1 MSRHLVVMSYRDME
15 HPEAGGAEVIM
26 FEVFRRLRAQGHR
39 VTFVTGGFAGAPAH
53 TTLDGMDVHRVG
65 NQYTFNWAGPRHYR
79 HLVQTER
86 VDAVIED
93 INKIPFFTPRHVPG
107 VPTVA
112 VVPHLFGTTVFAEAS
127 WPIAAYVY
135 LHEQLI
141 PSVYRRCPFSVL
153 SETTRDDLLARG
165 IAAERI
171 HVIHP
176 GLDLEA
182 HPLRAAGHTPPT
194 RPVITYLGRVKRY
207 KGIDLVIRALPTIQ
221 TRVPDVRYWI
231 VGEGDHA
238 EALRRIA
245 GEVGVSD
252 AVEFLGF
259 KAGAEKARVLEETR
273 VLAYTSPKE
282 GFGLSVIEA
291 GAVGV
296 PTVASNSPGLR
307 ESVRDGVTGL
317 LCPHGDVPALAGALT
332 TLLADDPTWE
342 RFSRAARAW
351 AERFSWDRMADETLS
366 LVESAIT
373 EGRGRTAGVP

>member
-1 MSRHLVVMSYRDME
+1 
-15 HPEAGGAEVIM
+15 
-26 FEVFRRLRAQGHR
+26 
-39 VTFVTGGFAGAPAH
+39 
-53 TTLDGMDVHRVG
+53 
-65 NQYTFNWAGPRHYR
+65 
-79 HLVQTER
+79 
-86 VDAVIED
+86 
-93 INKIPFFTPRHVPG
+93 
-107 VPTVA
+107 
-112 VVPHLFGTTVFAEAS
+112 
-127 WPIAAYVY
+127 
-135 LHEQLI
+135 
-141 PSVYRRCPFSVL
+141 
-153 SETTRDDLLARG
+153 
-165 IAAERI
+165 
-171 HVIHP
+171 
-176 GLDLEA
+176 
-182 HPLRAAGHTPPT
+182 
-194 RPVITYLGRVKRY
+194 
-207 KGIDLVIRALPTIQ
+207 
-221 TRVPDVRYWI
+221 VPDVRYWI
-231 VGEGDHA
+231 VGEGDHV

-332 TLLADDPTWE
+332 TLLDDDPTWE

-351 AERFSWDRMADETLS
+351 AERFSWDRMAEETLS
-366 LVESAIT
+366 LVETAIT